1 MKYGV
6 KCHNMAWTILFV
18 NISIY
23 PLLPKPPVYGKRFS
37 PWPRYLEKKSY
48 GTFITKRNFR
58 HDHIRDLIIISCI
71 NPPSDQPGHINHHW
85 VSLTQGHI
93 QIDVPGLALCVVY
106 PVSLISQQVDSFSKD
121 TIASK
126 ASKMHC
132 ILSIHSKMD
141 KKFQKMSWVLS
152 NHQKCH
158 KKEHFFFTSAS
169 SPSTAA
175 TISPHTASVGETMK
189 SMKPG

>member
-1 MKYGV
+1 MPWHDLSVLSYYPV
-6 KCHNMAWTILFV
+6 KLWHNMTWNVIIWHLFV

-48 GTFITKRNFR
+48 GTFITKRNIQ

-71 NPPSDQPGHINHHW
+71 NPPSDQSGHINHHW

-93 QIDVPGLALCVVY
+93 QIDVPGLALCVIY
-106 PVSLISQQVDSFSKD
+106 PVRLISQQVDSFSKD

-126 ASKMHC
+126 ASKMPC
-132 ILSIHSKMD
+132 ILSNHSKMFT
-141 KKFQKMSWVLS
+141 KISKNVLRS
-152 NHQKCH
+152 QQ
-158 KKEHFFFTSAS
+158 
-169 SPSTAA
+169 
-175 TISPHTASVGETMK
+175 
-189 SMKPG
+189 